1 MSDLF
6 NSGMTPRKLRQIYSD
21 GFQGAP
27 INMGDHEALFSE
39 GLVKEGDAIAHLVRD
54 NPGDGKRAYLWRS
67 REKYDKG
74 AFGQESQTTGDC
86 LHGFVLIN
94 TYETNGLCKK
104 RLKDMKVGDKVY
116 THLDNIKTVTR
127 FIERDHDDVMY
138 TITTDVLMQV
148 ISATANHQFL
158 VPTSTGF
165 QWIKVEELTLE
176 HSLILYGEVERIAK
190 IKKNHYIGKVYCID
204 VEDDHSFI
212 ADGYSVHNCTSHG
225 CRNSRDTTRSVE
237 IHIKGESE
245 EYYKRGAT
253 EPTYGA
259 RGHSGQGMSPSLA
272 ARFVTQY
279 GWMVRQNYPG
289 CVDLTRY
296 NSSIGSGWGRKGV
309 PKCVRDLCSQHDVGE
324 YLTPRTPDEAM
335 ALFQNGYACHSGQN
349 IGFSSTPSK
358 RGIHERKG
366 NWNHDMATVGYDDT
380 KEIWNTRVYLVVNSW
395 GRNGSQWTKWR
406 NDSSLQNILGP
417 PITGMIVVD
426 ASVWERYFLGGGSIY
441 FYSDVEGFPSKTLPD
456 YGTTAYL

>member
-6 NSGMTPRKLRQIYSD
+6 DSSMTPRKLRQIYSD

-54 NPGDGKRAYLWRS
+54 NPGNGKRAYLWRS

-74 AFGQESQTTGDC
+74 AYGDVAQKTGDC
-86 LHGFVLIN
+86 
-94 TYETNGLCKK
+94 
-104 RLKDMKVGDKVY
+104 
-116 THLDNIKTVTR
+116 
-127 FIERDHDDVMY
+127 
-138 TITTDVLMQV
+138 
-148 ISATANHQFL
+148 
-158 VPTSTGF
+158 TSF
-165 QWIKVEELTLE
+165 
-176 HSLILYGEVERIAK
+176 
-190 IKKNHYIGKVYCID
+190 
-204 VEDDHSFI
+204 
-212 ADGYSVHNCTSHG
+212 G

-237 IHIKGESE
+237 IHIKGEAE

-296 NSSIGSGWGRKGV
+296 NSSIGSGWGRRG
-309 PKCVRDLCSQHDVGE
+309 PPTCVKNLCKEHNVGE

-380 KEIWNTRVYLVVNSW
+380 KEIWNTRVYMVANSW
-395 GRNGSQWTKWR
+395 GNYGSQWKKWR

-426 ASVWERYFLGGGSIY
+426 GSVWERYFLGGGSIY
-441 FYSDVEGFPSKTLPD
+441 FYSDVEGFPSKTLPN
-456 YGTTAYL
+456 YGTSEYL